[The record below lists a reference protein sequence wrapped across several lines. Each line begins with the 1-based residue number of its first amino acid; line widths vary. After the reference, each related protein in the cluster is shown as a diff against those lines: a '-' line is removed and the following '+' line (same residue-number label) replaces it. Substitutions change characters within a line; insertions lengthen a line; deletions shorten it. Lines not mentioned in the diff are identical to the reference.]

1 MLLHLTLTIHHR
13 LHCGARACTKEAW
26 SSMVSLSSGM
36 NLNDDASQ
44 VISPEMKIWAARPS
58 ELPVLWDRSLT
69 EIPLNSPLL
78 EKYRTGRHRPRL

>member
-1 MLLHLTLTIHHR
+1 
-13 LHCGARACTKEAW
+13 
-26 SSMVSLSSGM
+26 M

-44 VISPEMKIWAARPS
+44 MISPEMKIWAARPS

-78 EKYRTGRHRPRL
+78 EQVPDWEAQTAPLNRAVAQQWI